1 MSSGSEQAINIILLG
16 DPTVGKTSLV
26 NRFVNSTFSD
36 TTQKTVRTVHL
47 RSPNT
52 THTNTHTHT
61 HSLDQRTTL
70 DMKQKRNESF

>member
-36 TTQKTVRTVHL
+36 TTQKTVRSVHL

-52 THTNTHTHT
+52 HTHTNT